1 VYTVKKDFV
10 ELEPVTST
18 VNVPGAMNQR
28 PVDVGVSPRF
38 VPLGAIT
45 AVICQPA
52 GTINVTMLP
61 NDDSLVTPIVAVR
74 TGGGVGVELGGVDG
88 RDDGVGLS
96 VGWVVVAVGGLVG
109 LVAGGGAG
117 TLPAPGDVGVGPDG
131 AVRGCV
137 GLVFGFD
144 GTVVFGFDVP
154 GAVDEPGT
162 TGADTL
168 TDSFWVSAAAGAP
181 PW

>member
-1 VYTVKKDFV
+1 MT
-10 ELEPVTST
+10 LT

-28 PVDVGVSPRF
+28 PLDVGVSPRF

-45 AVICQPA
+45 AAICQPA

-61 NDDSLVTPIVAVR
+61 SDDSLVTPIVWAR
-74 TGGGVGVELGGVDG
+74 TGGGVGVELAGVDG
-88 RDDGVGLS
+88 RDDGVGFP
-96 VGWVVVAVGGLVG
+96 VGWVVVPVGG

-117 TLPAPGDVGVGPDG
+117 TEPARGDGALGVDG

-137 GLVFGFD
+137 GLVLGFD
-144 GTVVFGFDVP
+144 GTVVFGLDVA
-154 GAVDEPGT
+154 GAADEPGR

>member
-1 VYTVKKDFV
+1 MT
-10 ELEPVTST
+10 LT

-52 GTINVTMLP
+52 GTINVTRLP
-61 NDDSLVTPIVAVR
+61 SDDSLVTPIVSVP
-74 TGGGVGVELGGVDG
+74 TGGGVGVELTGVDG
-88 RDDGVGLS
+88 RDEGFVGRDDRVGLS
-96 VGWVVVAVGGLVG
+96 VGWVVVPVGGLVG

-117 TLPAPGDVGVGPDG
+117 TVPARGEGGADPDG
-131 AVRGCV
+131 AVRGCT

-144 GTVVFGFDVP
+144 GTVVLGLDV
-154 GAVDEPGT
+154 AVDEPGT

-168 TDSFWVSAAAGAP
+168 TDSCWVSAAAGVP